1 MLLLLLTYGF
11 ERKVPASVFLE
22 RLIISFIV
30 YDGVKLGKNMITIT
44 ITIQAQFDDALG
56 KTKYSIATLSSRFV
70 IPK

>member
-30 YDGVKLGKNMITIT
+30 YDGVKLGKNMITI
-44 ITIQAQFDDALG
+44 QAQFDDALG
-56 KTKYSIATLSSRFV
+56 KTRYSVATLSSRFV